1 MGFQIADIGLLPAKT
16 VLSKGM
22 QSERT
27 APGIAIAHTDEDVV
41 IRVNRQHAMPI
52 LSILLHSKFADGPRI
67 DFLTTPYVN
76 ALIEALIEPAGLAP
90 NNLVMDRSD
99 LNAPI
104 RLVEEWALSN
114 GRDADET
121 MSMLRDA
128 TYPYTVIGVG

>member
-1 MGFQIADIGLLPAKT
+1 
-16 VLSKGM
+16 M
-22 QSERT
+22 QSQRT
-27 APGIAIAHTDEDVV
+27 APGIAIAHTDDDVV

-90 NNLVMDRSD
+90 TNLVMDRAD

-104 RLVEEWALSN
+104 RLVEEWALAN
-114 GRDADET
+114 GRDDGET
-121 MSMLRDA
+121 MSMLREA
-128 TYPYTVIGVG
+128 TYPYTVKGIG

>member
-1 MGFQIADIGLLPAKT
+1 
-16 VLSKGM
+16 M

-27 APGIAIAHTDEDVV
+27 APGIAIAHTNDDVI
-41 IRVNRQHAMPI
+41 IRVNRQHARPI

-76 ALIEALIEPAGLAP
+76 VLIEALIEPAGLAP
-90 NNLVMDRSD
+90 SNLVMDRSD

-121 MSMLRDA
+121 MSLLREA
-128 TYPYTVIGVG
+128 IYPYTVKGVG